1 MPNKKS
7 KFVYDGP
14 VTAFGQLLINKWHG
28 ETWAVSEAKALSN
41 LSYQFK
47 TETNRVP
54 GTRIELSAD
63 HLREASAYYE

>member
-1 MPNKKS
+1 MKS
-7 KFVYDGP
+7 KFVYEGP
-14 VTAFGQLLINKWHG
+14 VTSFGKLIANNWHG

-47 TETNRVP
+47 TETNRVA

-63 HLREASAYYE
+63 HLREASAFYD